1 MILPCLRLL
10 SWRPI
15 SGFCL
20 LCNIGW
26 EILNDC
32 AKISKE
38 QTPIRRMQAHQ
49 SKRKSHAPY
58 LIALLLVGGL
68 GTTALVHSVSNW
80 TARAKARKLQNP
92 IPPTKENIGMGMMV
106 YTDHC
111 QRCHGEKGDG
121 KGEKASQLSVAP
133 GNFTDM
139 HKMKDLTDGELYWQV
154 TSGRDPM
161 PGFQDKLS
169 VEERWQVVD
178 YVRDFLPKPTAA
190 SVPKAETPKQK

>member
-1 MILPCLRLL
+1 MTVRKFLR
-10 SWRPI
+10 RT
-15 SGFCL
+15 
-20 LCNIGW
+20 
-26 EILNDC
+26 E
-32 AKISKE
+32 A
-38 QTPIRRMQAHQ
+38 IRRMQAQQ

-58 LIALLLVGGL
+58 LIALLLVVAL
-68 GTTALVHSVSNW
+68 GSMALVHAVSDW

-92 IPPTKENIGMGMMV
+92 IPATKENIGSGMMV

-133 GNFTDM
+133 GNFTDT
-139 HKMKDLTDGELYWQV
+139 HKMTELTDGELYWQV

-161 PGFQDKLS
+161 PGFQDKLT

-178 YVRDFLPKPTAA
+178 YVRDFLPKPAA
-190 SVPKAETPKQK
+190 PPKADPPKQP